1 MTHKKILLVEDN
13 PDDVELTILAF
24 KQSNMQNEIVIVRD
38 GKEALDY
45 LFCQGQYASRDMKDI
60 PAIVLLDLNLPKI
73 KGLQVLKEIRGNT
86 HTQLIPVIIL
96 TSSKME
102 NDMVQSYLG
111 GANSYIQK
119 PVILAEFFAAIK
131 ALALYWLV
139 VSESPPER

>member
-1 MTHKKILLVEDN
+1 MTQSKILLVEDN

-24 KQSNMQNEIVIVRD
+24 KQSKMQNEIVIVND
-38 GKEALDY
+38 GKQALDY
-45 LFCQGQYASRDMKDI
+45 LFCQGEFSQRDIKDI

-73 KGLQVLKEIRGNT
+73 KGLQVLKEIRENP

-119 PVILAEFFAAIK
+119 PVVLAEFFAAIK

-139 VSESPPER
+139 VSDLPPAV